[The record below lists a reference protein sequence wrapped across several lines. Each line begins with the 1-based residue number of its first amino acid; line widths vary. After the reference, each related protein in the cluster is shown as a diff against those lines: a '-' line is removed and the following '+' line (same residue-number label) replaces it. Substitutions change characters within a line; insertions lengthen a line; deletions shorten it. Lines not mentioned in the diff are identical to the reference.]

1 MAEIAALGLRIDGIS
16 DVKKSGDALDK
27 LAKSADGAARSQE
40 KLAAA
45 ASGVKPQ
52 LSFFSSAAKKA
63 ADAMGGLGASAVLSA
78 RVTGAAFSAAA
89 SSIKTR
95 VSSFI
100 EDAKKASE
108 NITGFSTAAVRA
120 AGLIGAAFSV
130 VAIKN
135 YADAWSDMQSRVGAA
150 TGDMAGAAANM
161 QRLVDI
167 ANASYSPL
175 QQTVDVYARNV
186 ATFRDL
192 GRSAN
197 EAADFTEALNHALIV
212 TATKGQDAEVVT
224 NALSRSLAKGKL
236 DAEAFDTIVSR
247 SPRVL
252 QAMADSM
259 GVSTSA
265 MRQLAIDGEV
275 TSDVI
280 AGGIIQSLGKL
291 SAEAAE
297 MPATIGDAF
306 VRVQNN
312 VTELVGTIDKATG
325 ASSAISEAIMSAA
338 NGVRTFGVYAAAA
351 ATLMQPAFSAIGS
364 AIGAVTKYADV
375 ALVALTGFA
384 TPMLIGGVVALA
396 SALATGLVGAIKMV
410 TAAMM
415 ANPIGLLVA
424 ALALAGYAAYQFRDE
439 IEEAIGIDVVQTAKD
454 AANMLIGSFMAAY
467 EAISFTWAN
476 LGDIIGGAAYGAVN
490 MAISAINT
498 LIKSSLAGMNL
509 LIDGINKIP
518 GVKIPNIAI
527 AIPELKNAYAQ
538 RLKAAAAGNKSIA
551 KAFTKDYVG
560 AISDGISGAMNKAGA
575 AGGAAGR
582 AKGAS
587 SGAGGGKAGGGASA
601 QNDAAQRLIDS
612 LSQQVYNLEKRTAL
626 EKLYADIQKDNIQLT
641 AAQMEKAVGL
651 AKAIDAAAIAERNK
665 KAEIDKQNLAYQ
677 LQESLLSKQQ
687 GYQKELAAYGMG
699 SKAGKEAAERIS
711 IQQQQQKELRD
722 MAQQHQQEMRAAE
735 TEGERAHL
743 QSMYQQRVDML
754 QSSFQQEI
762 ALYDEYLIQKQEK
775 EANAALGVQ
784 QAMQDFLDNSQNL
797 YQQAQDMTT
806 SLLEDAQSKISDGFM
821 AILDGSKS
829 AGDAVKDMARG
840 MAQSVIKAL
849 VDMAAQWLVY
859 KAVQMFVG
867 KSTQSAGAGALS
879 ANAAATSLQAGIAA
893 FASTAAIP
901 VVGPAL
907 APGAMKAA
915 ISATAPMAA
924 AISGLALA
932 GMAHDGIDSVPRE
945 GTWLLD
951 KGERVMTANTS
962 AKMDGVLERIDARQ
976 RGAMSGGAAGGGQ
989 VAYAAP
995 IINIIEDSSKAGQ
1008 VTSERDAAG
1017 NYSTDIFV
1025 SNIMRGGEEARV
1037 LESTYNLKRVG
1048 T

>member
-16 DVKKSGDALDK
+16 DVKKGGDALDK
-27 LAKSADGAARSQE
+27 LAKSAEGAARSQG

-45 ASGVKPQ
+45 AS
-52 LSFFSSAAKKA
+52 SSTPKVSA
-63 ADAMGGLGASAVLSA
+63 LG
-78 RVTGAAFSAAA
+78 
-89 SSIKTR
+89 
-95 VSSFI
+95 
-100 EDAKKASE
+100 
-108 NITGFSTAAVRA
+108 NAAVRA

-186 ATFRDL
+186 AALADL
-192 GRSAN
+192 GRGAAD
-197 EAADFTEALNHALIV
+197 AADFTESLNHMLVI
-212 TATKGQDAEVVT
+212 TATRGERAASVQ
-224 NALSRSLAKGKL
+224 NALSKAMAVGKLQAEGLETVMANGGEVAAALAKELGTTVSGLRQMAADGKI
-236 DAEAFDTIVSR
+236 T
-247 SPRVL
+247 
-252 QAMADSM
+252 
-259 GVSTSA
+259 G
-265 MRQLAIDGEV
+265 
-275 TSDVI
+275 DVI
-280 AGGIIQSLGKL
+280 ANAVIGSLEGVRSK
-291 SAEAAE
+291 AAE

-312 VTELVGTIDKATG
+312 VTELVGRIDKATG

-375 ALVALTGFA
+375 ALVALAGFA
-384 TPMLIGGVVALA
+384 TPMIIGGVVALA
-396 SALATGLVGAIKMV
+396 SALATGLVGAINMV

-415 ANPIGLLVA
+415 ANPIGVLVA
-424 ALALAGYAAYQFRDE
+424 ALALAGYAAYKFRDE

-467 EAISFTWAN
+467 EAIAFTWAN

-490 MAISAINT
+490 MAIAAVNT
-498 LIKSSLAGMNL
+498 LIKASLSGMNL

-527 AIPELKNAYAQ
+527 AIPELKNAYAE

-560 AISDGISGAMNKAGA
+560 AISDGISGAMKKAGAA
-575 AGGAAGR
+575 AGGAAGGAGR
-582 AKGAS
+582 GKGAS
-587 SGAGGGKAGGGASA
+587 SGAGGGKTGGGASA

-641 AAQMEKAVGL
+641 AAQMGQAVGL

-677 LQESLLSKQQ
+677 LQESLIAKQQ

-735 TEGERAHL
+735 TESDRAHL

-754 QSSFQQEI
+754 QATFQQEI
-762 ALYDEYLIQKQEK
+762 ALYDEYLVQKQEK

-879 ANAAATSLQAGIAA
+879 ANAAATSMQAGIAA

-907 APGAMKAA
+907 APAAMAAA
-915 ISATAPMAA
+915 ISATAPVAA
-924 AISGLALA
+924 AIGAMSLT

-951 KGERVMTANTS
+951 KGERVMTSNTS
-962 AKMDGVLERIDARQ
+962 AKLDGVLERIDARQ
-976 RGAMSGGAAGGGQ
+976 RGAMSGGAAGGWQ

>member
-16 DVKKSGDALDK
+16 DVKKGGDALDK
-27 LAKSADGAARSQE
+27 LAKSADGAARSQGR
-40 KLAAA
+40 LAAA
-45 ASGVKPQ
+45 AS
-52 LSFFSSAAKKA
+52 SSTLTVSALGNVAA
-63 ADAMGGLGASAVLSA
+63 
-78 RVTGAAFSAAA
+78 
-89 SSIKTR
+89 
-95 VSSFI
+95 
-100 EDAKKASE
+100 
-108 NITGFSTAAVRA
+108 RA
-120 AGLIGAAFSV
+120 AGLIGAALSV

-186 ATFRDL
+186 AVLADL
-192 GRSAN
+192 GRGAAD
-197 EAADFTEALNHALIV
+197 AADFTESLNHMLVI
-212 TATKGQDAEVVT
+212 TATRGERAASVQ
-224 NALSRSLAKGKL
+224 NALSKAMAVGKLQAEGLETVMANGGEVAAALAKELG
-236 DAEAFDTIVSR
+236 TTVSGLR
-247 SPRVL
+247 
-252 QAMADSM
+252 QMA
-259 GVSTSA
+259 A
-265 MRQLAIDGEV
+265 DGEI
-275 TSDVI
+275 TGDVI
-280 AGGIIQSLGKL
+280 ANAVIGSLEGVRSK
-291 SAEAAE
+291 AAE
-297 MPATIGDAF
+297 MPATVGDAF

-325 ASSAISEAIMSAA
+325 ASSAISEAVMSAA

-364 AIGAVTKYADV
+364 AIGAVTKYADF
-375 ALVALTGFA
+375 ALVALAGFA
-384 TPMLIGGVVALA
+384 TPTLIGGVVALA
-396 SALATGLVGAIKMV
+396 SALATGLVGAINMV
-410 TAAMM
+410 KAAMM
-415 ANPIGLLVA
+415 ANPIGVLVA
-424 ALALAGYAAYQFRDE
+424 ALALAGYAAYKFRDE

-467 EAISFTWAN
+467 EAISFTWEN

-490 MAISAINT
+490 MAIAAINT

-560 AISDGISGAMNKAGA
+560 AISDGISGAMKKAGA
-575 AGGAAGR
+575 AAGGAAGGAGR

-587 SGAGGGKAGGGASA
+587 SGAGGKAGGASA

-651 AKAIDAAAIAERNK
+651 AKAIDAAAMAERNK

-677 LQESLLSKQQ
+677 LQESLIAKQQ

-735 TEGERAHL
+735 NEAERAHL

-754 QSSFQQEI
+754 QSTFQQEI
-762 ALYDEYLIQKQEK
+762 ALYDEYLVQKQEK

-879 ANAAATSLQAGIAA
+879 ANAAATSMQAGIAA

-907 APGAMKAA
+907 APAAMAAA
-915 ISATAPMAA
+915 ISATAPVAA
-924 AISGLALA
+924 AIGAMSLT

-976 RGAMSGGAAGGGQ
+976 RGAMGGGAAGGGQ
-989 VAYAAP
+989 VAYSAP

-1008 VTSERDAAG
+1008 VTSERDADG